1 MKTLVLSGNDCD
13 TYMLVALAI
22 KLGMNT
28 AKVMRENNLVSEAEA
43 EYQEEEEI
51 IDQIDRETNEETWRL
66 VAINYFN
73 EDLKIEVVDLQEWNG
88 DETNDLVPRINAAL
102 MRLNEAKQLLGKPL

>member
-43 EYQEEEEI
+43 EYQEE
-51 IDQIDRETNEETWRL
+51 IDRDTNEEMWRL

-73 EDLKIEVVDLQEWNG
+73 ENLGIEVVDLQEWNG